1 MVELVSVKNVIE
13 AQSPREYDGGVYR
26 GVIKMVH
33 GQHLVGGHALGLDLL
48 RRAPAEHCHDTIDE
62 PHD

>member
-13 AQSPREYDGGVYR
+13 AQSPREDDGGVYR

-33 GQHLVGGHALGLDLL
+33 GQHLVGGHALGFNL
-48 RRAPAEHCHDTIDE
+48 RRAPAEHCHDTINE